1 MNHTSEELLSRYMEG
16 IATEEERLRVE
27 EDPALVQRLDE
38 LMAVESKLS
47 QMVQRDD
54 ALSRYLEGAVSE
66 AERSVIEESPE
77 LVQAADSIER
87 ANAPAKVLSIRR
99 KQRLRRAFWTAV
111 ALAAGLLIAAVL
123 FKPKPGLSPE
133 QLAQY
138 TDDFFFPSGLGLGGA
153 AEGLP
158 WEKDQKGFQ
167 IGLLIS
173 LHAQL
178 IGPEHRGLRLRIE
191 RITPRLRCEE
201 QSCEM
206 GRLAYRLRGQWGEAQ
221 DTRALQRLAAWL
233 QQALQRNALPQ
244 KMRDDIERWAS
255 GDFSDPSQVPS
266 FLKKLTTMR

>member
-1 MNHTSEELLSRYMEG
+1 MNHTTEELLSRYMEG

-27 EDPALVQRLDE
+27 EDPALVKRLDE
-38 LMAVESKLS
+38 LMAVESQLS

-66 AERSVIEESPE
+66 AERSAIEESPE
-77 LVQAADSIER
+77 LVQAADIIER
-87 ANAPAKVLSIRR
+87 EREPAKVLSIPP
-99 KQRLRRAFWTAV
+99 KQRLRRALWAGV
-111 ALAAGLLIAAVL
+111 ALAAGLLLAAVL
-123 FKPKPGLSPE
+123 LKPKPGLSPE

-158 WEKDQKGFQ
+158 WKKDQKGFQ

-178 IGPEHRGLRLRIE
+178 IGPEHRALRLRIE
-191 RITPRLRCEE
+191 RLAPRLRCEE

-206 GRLAYRLRGQWGEAQ
+206 GRLTYRLRGQWGETQ

-233 QQALQRNALPQ
+233 QQALQLNALSP
-244 KMRDDIERWAS
+244 KMRDDIERWAN
-255 GDFSDPSQVPS
+255 GDFSDPSLIPG